1 MHPLFKEGAMS
12 VKTFPAMRILK
23 PFARR
28 DYAILACALMLSTLA
43 HGMWAVAMVYQVR
56 QLGGGPVQLSAVAS
70 ASSLGLII
78 LVLLGGIA
86 ADRYSCRKIV
96 LLVETASLGIM
107 TGVAGLA
114 LTGTLQLWHLILAGF
129 LSGAGAA
136 FFYPAY
142 SALLPRM
149 LPGSELL
156 AANGIEG
163 TMRPVVQTALGPLAA
178 GMIVAAVS
186 PAHAIAGIAG
196 AHCAALLVLRRISH
210 NQAYDR
216 AAGTEDQSNAPGM
229 LHQLREGVAY
239 TARTPWLLWTLLFAV
254 VAVFTFIGPFEVL
267 LPFEVSDRLGGDA
280 TGFGAA
286 LAGYGT
292 GCALGSIATASFRM
306 PRRYLSIMMACWG
319 FGSVPL
325 VWIGFVPSL
334 WWIVILLF
342 IVGLTDGIGQV
353 TWGTLLQRRVAP
365 HLLGRISSL
374 DFFVSLALMPLSMAV
389 VGPLSRVVEP
399 REIFIFAGLASPV
412 FAVVAWW
419 CGRFWRD
426 EVAHPLDEAK
436 ASTLG

>member
-1 MHPLFKEGAMS
+1 MGA
-12 VKTFPAMRILK
+12 KPFAAIRLLR

-28 DYAILACALMLSTLA
+28 DYTVLACALVLSTLA

-56 QLGGGPVQLSAVAS
+56 QLGGGPVQLSSVAT
-70 ASSLGLII
+70 ATSLGLIG

-86 ADRYSCRKIV
+86 ADRYSCRKIL
-96 LLVETASLGIM
+96 LLVETASLLVM
-107 TGVAGLA
+107 SATAALA
-114 LTGTLQLWHLILAGF
+114 LTHSLQLWHLVLAGF

-149 LPGSELL
+149 LPAAELL

-163 TMRPVVQTALGPLAA
+163 TVRPVVQTALGPLAA
-178 GMIVAAVS
+178 GVLVASVS
-186 PAHAIAGIAG
+186 PAHAIAGISVT
-196 AHCAALLVLRRISH
+196 HVAALLTLRRISH
-210 NQAYDR
+210 APAYDR
-216 AAGTEDQSNAPGM
+216 PADGSGQQAGGGII
-229 LHQLREGVAY
+229 HQLREGVGY
-239 TARTPWLLWTLLFAV
+239 TVGTPWLRWTLLFAV

-280 TGFGAA
+280 TDFASA
-286 LAGYGT
+286 LAAYGV
-292 GCALGSIATASFRM
+292 GCALGSMATATLRM

-319 FGSVPL
+319 FGSLPL
-325 VWIGFVPSL
+325 VAVGFVPAL
-334 WWIVILLF
+334 WCLVILLF

-353 TWGTLLQRRVAP
+353 TWGTLLQRRVPA

-374 DFFVSLALMPLSMAV
+374 DFFVSLALMPVSMAV
-389 VGPLSRVVEP
+389 TGPLSQLVAP

-412 FAVVAWW
+412 FAVIAWW

-426 EVAHPLDEAK
+426 EIAHPLDEGAPQPV
-436 ASTLG
+436 APQGE